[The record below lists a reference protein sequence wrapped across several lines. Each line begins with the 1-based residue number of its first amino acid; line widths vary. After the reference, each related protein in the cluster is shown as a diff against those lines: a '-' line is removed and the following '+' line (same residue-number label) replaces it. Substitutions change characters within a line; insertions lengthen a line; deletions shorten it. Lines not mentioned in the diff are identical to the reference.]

1 MTQSPRTEQTRPTE
15 QTRQTRPA
23 ERTEQTRPAH
33 PTRPAERAGQAGQAG
48 AAGRTEQA
56 PRPGPAPAGE
66 EFTADICVV
75 GAGPAGLVL
84 ALLLLKSGLRVA
96 VVERA
101 RAHQREFRG
110 EILQPGALRLLDH
123 LGVLAGARARGAHE
137 HTRFRLVE
145 GGRALLDIDYRALPA
160 PYDHLLSIPQ
170 AHVLDEL
177 LLHCEKYD
185 GFTYLD
191 GRRVGALLRTD
202 GRITGVTADGP
213 GGACSVRAHVV
224 VGADGRFSKVRRLAG
239 IEAGRTEAF
248 DSDVLW
254 FKLTDDGSGTRD
266 RETVRDVQ
274 VFRAGRSPVLVYDS
288 WPDRIQIG
296 WTLPHKKFKDVAA
309 QGLDHVKEQLALAIP
324 PYARLIREQI
334 GSMRD
339 LSLLDVFSGRAER
352 WADDGLVLI
361 GDAAHTHSPI
371 GAQGINLAI
380 QDAVL
385 VHPLLVASHHAKDA
399 SARMLSAFERTRSAD
414 IEQVMRLQRLQSRAM
429 LSHGTF
435 ATRVRPKLAALLRH
449 TPAYR
454 KVLDRIAYGN
464 PSIRIAEECFVP
476 DVPERRNR

>member
-1 MTQSPRTEQTRPTE
+1 MQSPR
-15 QTRQTRPA
+15 A
-23 ERTEQTRPAH
+23 EAT
-33 PTRPAERAGQAGQAG
+33 
-48 AAGRTEQA
+48 GRTEQNGWTEQTEQT
-56 PRPGPAPAGE
+56 PRSGPAPATE

-96 VVERA
+96 VVERS
-101 RAHQREFRG
+101 RAQQREFRG
-110 EILQPGALRLLDH
+110 EILQPGALRLLDQ
-123 LGVLAGARARGAHE
+123 LGVLGGARTRGAHE

-145 GGRALLDIDYRALPA
+145 DGRALLDIDYRALPA

-177 LLHCEKYD
+177 LLHCGKYQ

-191 GRRVGALLRTD
+191 GRRVGALLRTG
-202 GRITGVTADGP
+202 GRITGVAADGP
-213 GGACSVRAHVV
+213 GGACTVRAHVV

-248 DSDVLW
+248 DLDVLW
-254 FKLTDDGSGTRD
+254 FKLTDDGSGIRD
-266 RETVRDVQ
+266 REAGRDVQ
-274 VFRAGRSPVLVYDS
+274 VFRAGRNPVLVYDS
-288 WPDRIQIG
+288 WPDRVQIG
-296 WTLPHKKFKDVAA
+296 WTLPHKGFGDVAA
-309 QGLDHVKEQLALAIP
+309 EGLDHVREQLALAVP
-324 PYARLIREQI
+324 PYAGLIREQI
-334 GSMRD
+334 RSMRD

-385 VHPLLVASHHAKDA
+385 LHPLLVASHRTRDA
-399 SARMLSAFERTRSAD
+399 SARFLSAFERTRSAD

-454 KVLDRIAYGN
+454 KVLGRIAFGN

>member
-1 MTQSPRTEQTRPTE
+1 MERPQTEQTEQTE
-15 QTRQTRPA
+15 QTGRA
-23 ERTEQTRPAH
+23 ERTEQAAR
-33 PTRPAERAGQAGQAG
+33 REG
-48 AAGRTEQA
+48 AAPDDGRATVVTGSGRA
-56 PRPGPAPAGE
+56 RPPE

-110 EILQPGALRLLDH
+110 EILQPGALTLLDS

-145 GGRALLDIDYRALPA
+145 GGRTLLDIDYRELPA
-160 PYDHLLSIPQ
+160 PYDYLLSIPQ

-177 LLHCEKYD
+177 LLHCDAYE

-191 GRRVGALLRTD
+191 GRRVGELLRED
-202 GRITGVTADGP
+202 GRITGVAADGP
-213 GGACSVRAHVV
+213 GGACTVRAHVV

-239 IEAGRTEAF
+239 IEAGRREAF
-248 DSDVLW
+248 DLDVLW
-254 FKLTDDGSGTRD
+254 FKLTDDRSGARGP
-266 RETVRDVQ
+266 ETLRDVR
-274 VFRAGRSPVLVYDS
+274 VFRAGGSPVLVYDS
-288 WPDRIQIG
+288 WPDRVQVG
-296 WTLPHKKFKDVAA
+296 WTLPHKGFKDVAA
-309 QGLDHVKEQLALAIP
+309 QGIDRVKEQLAQAVP
-324 PYARLIREQI
+324 PYAELIREQI

-352 WADDGLVLI
+352 WSDDGLVLI

-385 VHPLLVASHHAKDA
+385 LHPLLVASHRAGDA
-399 SARMLSAFERTRSAD
+399 SAEFLSAFERTRSAD
-414 IEQVMRLQRLQSRAM
+414 IEQVMRLQRLQSKAM
-429 LSHGTF
+429 LSRGTF
-435 ATRVRPKLAALLRH
+435 ATRVRPRLAALLRR
-449 TPAYR
+449 TPVYR
-454 KVLDRIAYGN
+454 RVLGRIALGN
-464 PSIRIAEECFVP
+464 PSVRIAEELFVP
-476 DVPERRNR
+476 DVPEGGNR